1 MEIHER
7 NVVIKCHE
15 CGRDYEDTQTIVN
28 GIPCCKFHVCPEC
41 KRKLVEAVF
50 WEDQRS

>member
-15 CGRDYEDTQTIVN
+15 CGRDYEDAQVIVN
-28 GIPCCKFHVCPEC
+28 GIPCCNFIYVRNVKEN
-41 KRKLVEAVF
+41 
-50 WEDQRS
+50 

>member
-15 CGRDYEDTQTIVN
+15 
-28 GIPCCKFHVCPEC
+28 FHICPEC

-50 WEDQRS
+50 GNNKNNIRK